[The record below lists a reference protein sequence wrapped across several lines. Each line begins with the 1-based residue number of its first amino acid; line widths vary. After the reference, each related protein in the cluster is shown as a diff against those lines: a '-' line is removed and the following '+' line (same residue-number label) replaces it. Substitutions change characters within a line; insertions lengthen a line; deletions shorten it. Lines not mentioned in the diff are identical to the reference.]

1 MEPEPRAPRATAP
14 PRRAGPGTLS
24 PPPSPGGGRRAL
36 GTCGAGARHGSHRFN
51 RFQILVVSSDLWSK
65 DRGGTSA
72 RLEARPWL
80 GLGAGCGGAGRGALT
95 PGLRCKRVPPHA
107 AAEPAPADPS
117 RPIPSRA
124 RERGPGQTR
133 PGQSHDRTE
142 ASSEVCTKQRRRP
155 GSNTADGPPGF
166 HRWAPA
172 GRARDTARAA
182 LTGQRQQQATRP
194 APTSQRPLSPWFK
207 AIFQETSFK
216 SSDGPP
222 GAPGHRPTEA
232 GRAGDIEPPAV
243 PRRRAA
249 GSGHPWGGREARLAP
264 L

>member
-1 MEPEPRAPRATAP
+1 MVRPADGAAKI
-14 PRRAGPGTLS
+14 
-24 PPPSPGGGRRAL
+24 PPSAPQGWFKAHFDLRAL
-36 GTCGAGARHGSHRFN
+36 GVKSVFQQRPSGRGS
-51 RFQILVVSSDLWSK
+51 
-65 DRGGTSA
+65 RGY
-72 RLEARPWL
+72 EAWPWL
-80 GLGAGCGGAGRGALT
+80 GAQVPGAEVQGGVRPCLS
-95 PGLRCKRVPPHA
+95 PGMSASR
-107 AAEPAPADPS
+107 PAPPQSQHRRTRPVPS
-117 RPIPSRA
+117 RPVPSRA

-249 GSGHPWGGREARLAP
+249 GAGHLWGGREARLAP